1 MKLWKT
7 TIQQRK
13 KKVLIVF
20 DDMIADMEANKIL
33 SPIVIEL
40 FMKGRKLDLFQS
52 SQRYKTKRD
61 ISFYQENT

>member
-1 MKLWKT
+1 M
-7 TIQQRK
+7 
-13 KKVLIVF
+13 LIVF

-52 SQRYKTKRD
+52 AQRYKTKRD
-61 ISFYQENT
+61 ISFYQENM